1 MEQKPKISLNI
12 LNFLCIF
19 FPPGPRSGYA
29 LSMWIGIQESAN
41 NADPCGFIS
50 TGISKLIHGQSFFMI
65 SNILQNHVCQR
76 FQSFCA
82 LTFSM
87 SFRRIVAFK
96 AGASVLPERTLWLY
110 SGSNEAAF
118 IQTY

>member
-19 FPPGPRSGYA
+19 FSSGYA

-96 AGASVLPERTLWLY
+96 LV
-110 SGSNEAAF
+110 
-118 IQTY
+118 

>member
-96 AGASVLPERTLWLY
+96 LV
-110 SGSNEAAF
+110 
-118 IQTY
+118 